1 MNEPLQT
8 FSTPSTDTPLE
19 SSPDQS
25 PLDFNEAPLMSL
37 LDKPVHEMSQQE
49 LMAHIA
55 RLREARLNSS
65 QYRTLLADEG
75 DYVTSKVERKP
86 RARKPKLD
94 LSDF

>member
-1 MNEPLQT
+1 MNKPQQT
-8 FSTPSTDTPLE
+8 FSTPSTDIPTE
-19 SSPDQS
+19 SCPDLS
-25 PLDFNEAPLMSL
+25 PLDFNEAPLMGL

-49 LMAHIA
+49 LMTHIA

-65 QYRTLLADEG
+65 QFRTLLADEG
-75 DYVTSKVERKP
+75 DYVTSKVEKKP